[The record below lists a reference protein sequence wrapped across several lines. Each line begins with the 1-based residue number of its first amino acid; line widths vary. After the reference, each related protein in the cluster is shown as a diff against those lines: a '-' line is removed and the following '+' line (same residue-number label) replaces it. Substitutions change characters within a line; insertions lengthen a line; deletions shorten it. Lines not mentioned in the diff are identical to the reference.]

1 MSLGKQELEDQIAKL
16 TKDITTLQN
25 AITDFEKKKQEA
37 IAQLNAFQ
45 GAVQQCQLFAFV
57 NAIFYRVRMCEVISL
72 YLYSVI
78 LLNGGIFLSSKYM
91 LL

>member
-45 GAVQQCQLFAFV
+45 GAVQQCQLFLTEINNEAD
-57 NAIFYRVRMCEVISL
+57 
-72 YLYSVI
+72 
-78 LLNGGIFLSSKYM
+78 GGLGDLGGLPNESKEEKTDDQM
-91 LL
+91 

>member
-45 GAVQQCQLFAFV
+45 GAVQQCKLFLTEINNEAD
-57 NAIFYRVRMCEVISL
+57 
-72 YLYSVI
+72 
-78 LLNGGIFLSSKYM
+78 GGLGDLGGLPNESKEEKTDDQM
-91 LL
+91 

>member
-45 GAVQQCQLFAFV
+45 GAVQQCQLFLKEINNEAD
-57 NAIFYRVRMCEVISL
+57 
-72 YLYSVI
+72 
-78 LLNGGIFLSSKYM
+78 GGLGDLGGLPDTSKEEEKTDDQM
-91 LL
+91 

>member
-45 GAVQQCQLFAFV
+45 GAVQQCQLFLKEINNEA
-57 NAIFYRVRMCEVISL
+57 ESETDDL
-72 YLYSVI
+72 
-78 LLNGGIFLSSKYM
+78 GGLPDIPKEEEKTDDQM
-91 LL
+91 

>member
-45 GAVQQCQLFAFV
+45 GAVQQCQLFLKEINNEA
-57 NAIFYRVRMCEVISL
+57 ESGTDDL
-72 YLYSVI
+72 
-78 LLNGGIFLSSKYM
+78 GGLPDTPKEEEKTDAQM
-91 LL
+91 

>member
-45 GAVQQCQLFAFV
+45 GAVQQCQLFLKEINNEAESETD
-57 NAIFYRVRMCEVISL
+57 AL
-72 YLYSVI
+72 
-78 LLNGGIFLSSKYM
+78 GGLPDTPKEEEKTDDQM
-91 LL
+91 

>member
-16 TKDITTLQN
+16 TKDIKTLQN

-45 GAVQQCQLFAFV
+45 GAVQQCQLFLKEINNEA
-57 NAIFYRVRMCEVISL
+57 ESETDDL
-72 YLYSVI
+72 
-78 LLNGGIFLSSKYM
+78 GGLPDAPKEEEKTDDQM
-91 LL
+91 

>member
-45 GAVQQCQLFAFV
+45 GAVQQCQLFLKEINNEAD
-57 NAIFYRVRMCEVISL
+57 
-72 YLYSVI
+72 
-78 LLNGGIFLSSKYM
+78 GGLGDLGGLPNESKEEKTDDQM
-91 LL
+91 